1 MGDSQFL
8 RPLCSL
14 AHDFSE
20 QSNRPVFI
28 EPGYIGTPTKCIL
41 NLALFPSHLT
51 KLLFLSL
58 HIKKE

>member
-41 NLALFPSHLT
+41 NLALFPSH
-51 KLLFLSL
+51 
-58 HIKKE
+58 